1 MKDYNFYVYI
11 LTNWNNEVMY
21 IGMTNNLERR
31 LYEHKNKL
39 VDGFT
44 RKYNVNKLV
53 YYLYGNDVN
62 AAIAREKEIK
72 KWRREKKNNL
82 VVTMNP
88 TWKDLSLEW
97 EADKVSRAGRNDNPV
112 TPDIPKKRLRNL
124 SRQARFLPS
133 VETTKQRPAR
143 QGRSMGWFFVIDM
156 RNEARVRM
164 L

>member
-53 YYLYGNDVN
+53 YYEHGNDVN
-62 AAIAREKEIK
+62 AAIEKEIK

-97 EADKVSRAGRNDNPV
+97 EVDKAHPV
-112 TPDIPKKRLRNL
+112 TPVISKKQ
-124 SRQARFLPS
+124 S
-133 VETTKQRPAR
+133 
-143 QGRSMGWFFVIDM
+143 D
-156 RNEARVRM
+156 
-164 L
+164 

>member
-11 LTNWNNEVMY
+11 LANWNDEVMY

-44 RKYNVNKLV
+44 KKYNVNKLV
-53 YYLYGNDVN
+53 YYEHGTDVH
-62 AAIAREKEIK
+62 AALAREKEIK
-72 KWRREKKNNL
+72 KGRREKKNNL

-97 EADKVSRAGRNDNPV
+97 EAPKISPDGRNDKP
-112 TPDIPKKRLRNL
+112 TDL
-124 SRQARFLPS
+124 
-133 VETTKQRPAR
+133 
-143 QGRSMGWFFVIDM
+143 VISKE
-156 RNEARVRM
+156 R
-164 L
+164 